1 MENNKKNSLPHIHR
15 RYLIIISFVF
25 MLIVGAFIIYI
36 EYNHY
41 QKSVDAIRSEVVKDK
56 KANLKNLVDR
66 AVETVE
72 LIKRSVDKDIYGD
85 LKKRVDD
92 AYNIAL
98 NLYVTNKGKISDK
111 RIKEIIR
118 ESLRTYRFNN
128 GRGYYYIIDTKGGN
142 YLHPINTKI
151 ENTNTLNIKS
161 PNGEYPIRN
170 IVNLLKRQDR
180 GFVTYDWELPG
191 NGEARTH
198 KKMAYVRK
206 LPFFNFIIGTGEYID
221 YVEKELQAK
230 ALKKIRSMRYDVY
243 GYIFVTQFDGNAL
256 IVESSKYSDGD
267 NLKDVTDA
275 YGRNVFELE
284 LENAQ
289 KPDGGYFDYSWY
301 IPEYDEYRDKIG
313 YVRGVL
319 DWKWIVGGFAD
330 TTEMEAYVNSAQDEL
345 KANLKNMVLIIIF
358 ILIILMFVIHVFSKK
373 MEKMIIGIFES
384 YFMELKNALSRRDVI
399 DIDKYKYYEYKN
411 LAKATNTVLRVSN
424 KAFDLVK
431 DSETKLKELNVTKD
445 RFFSIIAHDL
455 KNPFNSILGFVNILN
470 DEYEELGEEEKKQ
483 YIEIIKN
490 NSDNFYKLIL
500 NLLDWSRLQ
509 TSGISFLPKQTNILD
524 MVENTIDPIR
534 ELAVSKGIKIKIIVP
549 PAITAMID
557 ENMISTVVRNVTTNA
572 IKFTNTG
579 GIIEIRG
586 SIEGANLK
594 LCVKDN
600 GVGIP
605 KEVQKKLFKISEKVS
620 TKGTANETGTGI
632 GLILCKEFVDKHNGE
647 IYVESEEE
655 QGSEFCILLPIK

>member
-1 MENNKKNSLPHIHR
+1 
-15 RYLIIISFVF
+15 

-41 QKSVDAIRSEVVKDK
+41 KKSVEAIRSEVVKDK

-72 LIKRSVDKDIYGD
+72 LIKSSVDKDIYGD

-128 GRGYYYIIDTKGGN
+128 GRGYYYIIDTKGVN

-151 ENTNTLNIKS
+151 ENTNTIDIKS
-161 PNGEYPIRN
+161 PNGEYPIRK

-221 YVEKELQAK
+221 YVEKELQVK
-230 ALKKIRSMRYDVY
+230 ALKLIRSMRYDVY
-243 GYIFVTQFDGNAL
+243 GYIFVTQFDGKAL

-267 NLKDVTDA
+267 NLKGITDA
-275 YGRNVFELE
+275 YGRNVLEIELD
-284 LENAQ
+284 NAH

-313 YVRGVL
+313 YVKGEM
-319 DWKWIVGGFAD
+319 DWKWIIGGFAD
-330 TTEMEAYVNSAQDEL
+330 VTEIEQYVQAAKEEL
-345 KANLKNMVLIIIF
+345 KANLKKM
-358 ILIILMFVIHVFSKK
+358 ILIIVFILVVLMFVIHVFSRR
-373 MEKMIIGIFES
+373 MEKMIMGVFES
-384 YFMELKNALSRRDVI
+384 YFLELRNALSRRDVI
-399 DIDKYKYYEYKN
+399 DIDKYSYYEYKN

-431 DSETKLKELNVTKD
+431 DSETKLKELNATKD

-470 DEYEELGEEEKKQ
+470 DEYDELSEEEKKQ
-483 YIEIIKN
+483 YIEIVKN

-509 TSGISFLPKQTNILD
+509 TSGISFLPKQTNIME
-524 MVENTIDPIR
+524 MVEETVNPIR
-534 ELAVSKGIKIKIIVP
+534 DVATIKGIKIKIIVP

-557 ENMISTVVRNVTTNA
+557 ENMISTVVRNITTNA

-600 GVGIP
+600 GVGIS
-605 KEVQKKLFKISEKVS
+605 KEVQEKLFKISEKVS

-655 QGSEFCILLPIK
+655 HGSEFCILLPLK